1 MGSGQRTKDE
11 RRTTNVTQPSSFVFR
26 PSSAIGVFRS
36 PDRLAWVVVLLGA
49 VLRLYNLTG
58 MGLWIDEG
66 YTIMFGR
73 MSWADVLG
81 LNGAYDSHPPLYFAS
96 AKLFGLAVPELV
108 AGRLVSFVC
117 GTLTLPVLY
126 LLARRVAGGWIALA
140 ATFVLTISPLH
151 IWYSQEARM
160 YVPSMLFVAASYWAL
175 VEFRHVPQRKWAVL
189 YGLSVLAAMYFS
201 YSSLYALAPQAIL
214 LTWLL
219 RQYRRAALPLLI
231 ALGLAIAAYLPWVP
245 QWFSAIEE
253 ADPFRVTYLGVTP
266 QKVGTQLLEITGLAD
281 RGFYLSPSA
290 LPWERR
296 PAFYW
301 IAGLSAL
308 LVALA
313 GVAALAKRSSRALIL
328 VLVMWAGTVLTAI
341 GLSLI
346 SPGFASRTTLYAL
359 LGWSILA
366 GAALVG
372 IKGIGRWVS
381 AVALAGSALVIL
393 YSVVSLGLIYTQ
405 AYKQDWASLATD
417 VASIAPSAPDV
428 LIVRPIDSTIIDA
441 YKPGVL
447 DGHFVEDPVRVT
459 GDEVWFPY
467 HDTPRFAPYHEQLR
481 ALGYERIRHQ
491 YYYNPLYLDL
501 YAR

>member
-1 MGSGQRTKDE
+1 G
-11 RRTTNVTQPSSFVFR
+11 SSFVFR
-26 PSSAIGVFRS
+26 PSSPMDAFRS
-36 PDRLAWVVVLLGA
+36 PDRLVWVALLLGA

-96 AKLFGLAVPELV
+96 AKLFGLIVPELA
-108 AGRLVSFVC
+108 AGRVVSFVC

-126 LLARRVAGGWIALA
+126 LLARRLAGGWIALA
-140 ATFVLTISPLH
+140 ATFVLAISPLH

-160 YVPSMLFVAASYWAL
+160 YVPSMLFVAVSHWAL
-175 VEFRHVPQRKWAVL
+175 VECQHAPHRKWAII
-189 YGLSVLAAMYFS
+189 YGLSVLVAMYFS
-201 YSSLYALAPQAIL
+201 YSSLYALAPQAVL
-214 LTWLL
+214 LIWLL
-219 RQYRRAALPLLI
+219 RKHRREALPVFI
-231 ALGLAIAAYLPWVP
+231 ALAAAIAAYLPWVP

-253 ADPFRVTYLGVTP
+253 ADPLRVTYLGVTP

-301 IAGLSAL
+301 IAGLSAM

-313 GVAALAKRSSRALIL
+313 GGAVLAKHSSRALIL
-328 VLVMWAGTVLTAI
+328 ALVLWAGTVLTAI
-341 GLSLI
+341 ALSLI

-359 LGWSILA
+359 LGWSLLA

-372 IKGIGRWVS
+372 IKRASRWVR
-381 AVALAGSALVIL
+381 AMGIAGSALVIL
-393 YSVVSLGLIYTQ
+393 YSLVSLGLVYTR
-405 AYKQDWASLATD
+405 AYKQDWASLAND
-417 VASIAPSAPDV
+417 MASVAPGAQDV

-441 YKPGVL
+441 YHPGVL
-447 DGHFVEDPVRVT
+447 DGHIVEDPAYVT
-459 GDEVWFPY
+459 GDQVWFPY

-481 ALGYERIRHQ
+481 ALGYERVRHQ